1 MIKNRYKKQ
10 GLLQVIPL
18 GGAGEI
24 GKNMFVIR
32 FKDEIIVLDAGLQ
45 FPEEEML
52 GVDIVIPDITYLLE
66 NQSRIK
72 GIILTHGH
80 EDHIGAMP
88 YILEQLTVPVYG
100 TRLTLGLLQVKLEEH
115 HPLEPV
121 QFHEI
126 EVDRALTISKNFELE
141 FFRTNHSIPDS
152 VGVAVHNP
160 AGTLVYTSDFKF
172 DQTPVDGLVTD
183 FYKLAELGR
192 RGVLVT
198 LIDSTNSERPGVTLS
213 EKVVGQSIDEIF
225 RLSHSRIVFATFA
238 SNIHRIQQVIHA
250 AHLYGRKLCV
260 VGRSI
265 ENTVE
270 IASKMGYLDIP
281 PGMLVEVEKIGRI
294 ADDQIAIV
302 TTGSQGEPMSGLTR
316 MSQSDHRRVEIKP
329 GDTVI
334 IAANPIP
341 GNEKL
346 VARTVDNLFR
356 LGAEVIYRPI
366 SGMHVSG
373 HGSEEEIK
381 LMLSLLKPTY
391 LIPVHGEYRHQ
402 VYCAR
407 IAEQVGLQRENIFL
421 VDPGTIMEFCQ
432 GVGCCSGSVGAG
444 KIMVDGYGVGDV
456 GNVVLRDR
464 KMLSEEGI
472 VVLVL
477 VLDGEEKAI
486 IKGPEIDTRGFVYIR
501 ESEELLRD
509 ARQHLSR
516 VVENLPAKR
525 LTEPAALRSDLR
537 EAAASFFYERTGRR
551 PMILP
556 IIINSKTPEDSPRL
570 PGN

>member
-1 MIKNRYKKQ
+1 MFRRGSQKQ
-10 GLLQVIPL
+10 NPLQVIPL

-24 GKNMFVIR
+24 GKNMFVVR
-32 FKDEIIVLDAGLQ
+32 FRDEIIVLDAGLQ
-45 FPEEEML
+45 FPEEEMF

-72 GIILTHGH
+72 GIVLTHGH

-88 YILEQLTVPVYG
+88 YLLEKLSVPVYG
-100 TRLTLGLLQVKLEEH
+100 TRLTLGMLQVKLEEQQ
-115 HPLEPV
+115 PRDPV

-126 EVDRALTISKNFELE
+126 SAEHPLAISKHFKLD

-152 VGVAVHNP
+152 VGVAVHSP

-183 FYKLAELGR
+183 FYKLAQLGR

-213 EKVVGQSIDEIF
+213 EKEVGKNIDEIF
-225 RLSHSRIVFATFA
+225 RLSRSRIVFATFA

-250 AHLYGRKLCV
+250 AHLYGRRICV

-265 ENTVE
+265 ENSVE
-270 IASKMGYLDIP
+270 IASELGYLKIP
-281 PGMLVEVEKIGRI
+281 AGVLIGVEQIGRVP
-294 ADDQIAIV
+294 DGQVAII

-356 LGAEVIYRPI
+356 LGAEVVYRPI
-366 SGMHVSG
+366 SGVHVSG

-381 LMLSLLKPTY
+381 MMLNLLKPSY
-391 LIPVHGEYRHQ
+391 LVPVHGEYRHQ

-407 IAEQVGLQRENIFL
+407 IAEQTGLEKENIFL
-421 VDPGTIMEFCQ
+421 VDPGTVLEFSEGMGRRC
-432 GVGCCSGSVGAG
+432 GTVGAG
-444 KIMVDGYGVGDV
+444 KVLVDGYGVGDV
-456 GNVVLRDR
+456 GNAVLRDR

-477 VLDGEEKAI
+477 VLDEKKKTI
-486 IKGPEIDTRGFVYIR
+486 IRGPEIDTRGFVYIR
-501 ESEELLRD
+501 ESEELLSD
-509 ARQHLSR
+509 ARHHLAR
-516 VVENLPAKR
+516 LVDNLPAKR
-525 LTEPAALRSDLR
+525 LAEQAALKSDLR
-537 EAAASFFYERTGRR
+537 DAAASFFYERTGRR

-556 IIINSKTPEDSPRL
+556 VIINLEISKE
-570 PGN
+570 N